1 MQWRSCAT
9 KLTELCQK
17 ILPLVISVVLGNHIP
32 GWCLSF
38 LSVKWRCEATLI
50 CTNVL
55 KACVLKDG
63 GFPSGSG
70 VKNPPASAGGMGS
83 IPGSG
88 RSPGEGNGNPL
99 QYSCLESPMDRGAWR
114 ATVHGLTKESDM
126 TERVTLRQNLESLV
140 INHWAVIHL
149 PECCTYLDT
158 WILKLI
164 KILSCGFDATEEIAV
179 KV

>member
-1 MQWRSCAT
+1 MGIEFCQNFSAWMQWRSCAM

-38 LSVKWRCEATLI
+38 LSVKWGCEATLI

-70 VKNPPASAGGMGS
+70 VESPPTIQETQKTRVRCLGWEDPCRRKLADFL
-83 IPGSG
+83 P
-88 RSPGEGNGNPL
+88 GNPV
-99 QYSCLESPMDRGAWR
+99 DRGAWCT
-114 ATVHGLTKESDM
+114 TVHGVTKSWIRLSTWWID
-126 TERVTLRQNLESLV
+126 TLKD
-140 INHWAVIHL
+140 INSQ
-149 PECCTYLDT
+149 T
-158 WILKLI
+158 
-164 KILSCGFDATEEIAV
+164 GF
-179 KV
+179 

>member
-38 LSVKWRCEATLI
+38 LSVKWGCEATLI

-70 VKNPPASAGGMGS
+70 VKNPPAIQETQKTRVISLGWEDPLEEEGMATHSS
-83 IPGSG
+83 I
-88 RSPGEGNGNPL
+88 L
-99 QYSCLESPMDRGAWR
+99 AWR
-114 ATVHGLTKESDM
+114 IPWTEKTSRLSCWHICLSKWLFCLSESR
-126 TERVTLRQNLESLV
+126 ETLRWV
-140 INHWAVIHL
+140 
-149 PECCTYLDT
+149 
-158 WILKLI
+158 
-164 KILSCGFDATEEIAV
+164 LSSSI
-179 KV
+179 